1 MWTQVAIG
9 SKDPPCARSSR
20 QRCAGGS
27 FFYSGTQFTCFNSTN
42 VQILTQMA
50 LQDTLDNTQASE
62 ASLEARSEPQHHA
75 ARRARGVCVC

>member
-1 MWTQVAIG
+1 
-9 SKDPPCARSSR
+9 
-20 QRCAGGS
+20 
-27 FFYSGTQFTCFNSTN
+27 
-42 VQILTQMA
+42 MA